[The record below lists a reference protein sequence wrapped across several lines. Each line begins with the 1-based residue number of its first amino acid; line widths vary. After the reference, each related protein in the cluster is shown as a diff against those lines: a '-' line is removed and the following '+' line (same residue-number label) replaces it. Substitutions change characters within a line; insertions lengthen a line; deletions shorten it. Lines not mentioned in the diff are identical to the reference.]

1 MGNGNL
7 FHIAELREL
16 NRISRDVTKIE
27 DQTAPGILPAMVNLA
42 KEVYP
47 SGTPFNISSDERGVG
62 SMFLYILNTTFHMFN
77 VCRTSQLPTQ
87 YKLTQCYILFLNS
100 TYILIL
106 GESSY

>member
-1 MGNGNL
+1 MFTVICTLGEGVKLYGLGFRDYLVGNGNL

-47 SGTPFNISSDERGVG
+47 SGTPFNISSDERAVS
-62 SMFLYILNTTFHMFN
+62 SMFLYFEL
-77 VCRTSQLPTQ
+77 
-87 YKLTQCYILFLNS
+87 
-100 TYILIL
+100 
-106 GESSY
+106 